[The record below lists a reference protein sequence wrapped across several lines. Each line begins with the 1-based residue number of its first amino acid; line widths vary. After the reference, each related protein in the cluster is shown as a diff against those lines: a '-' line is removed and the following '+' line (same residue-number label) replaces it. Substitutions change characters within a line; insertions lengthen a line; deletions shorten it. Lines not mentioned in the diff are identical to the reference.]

1 MNTSYPWC
9 VSASCWNWPAGRWAR
24 RRARRDRRGRAL
36 ERNVNPEVLLTLAG
50 LVLTLQGA
58 TLAYVVRIERRLTRL
73 ETIEELR
80 EA

>member
-1 MNTSYPWC
+1 
-9 VSASCWNWPAGRWAR
+9 
-24 RRARRDRRGRAL
+24 
-36 ERNVNPEVLLTLAG
+36 VNPEVLLTLAG